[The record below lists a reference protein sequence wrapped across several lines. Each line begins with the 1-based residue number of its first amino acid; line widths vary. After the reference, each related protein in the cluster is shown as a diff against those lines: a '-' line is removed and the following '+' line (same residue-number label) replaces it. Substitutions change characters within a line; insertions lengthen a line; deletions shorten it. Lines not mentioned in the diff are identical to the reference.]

1 MRGSAAAA
9 AIGGTLFPRVPR
21 GGLGGAGRR
30 PLRFEVGTVSAGPGS
45 RLRGDGERPDRG
57 AAGTASEEEW
67 GGGELGVA
75 SGTGGVSGAAPGGSA
90 GAGV

>member
-9 AIGGTLFPRVPR
+9 AIGGTTLFPRVPR

-67 GGGELGVA
+67 GGG
-75 SGTGGVSGAAPGGSA
+75 
-90 GAGV
+90 GAGGGLGDWRC